1 MFFLSE
7 RAADLDHY
15 VNCLPLGD
23 QSVETQ
29 IEDVI

>member
-7 RAADLDHY
+7 RAADLDHF
-15 VNCLPLGD
+15 VNCIPSGD
-23 QSVETQ
+23 QSVERQ